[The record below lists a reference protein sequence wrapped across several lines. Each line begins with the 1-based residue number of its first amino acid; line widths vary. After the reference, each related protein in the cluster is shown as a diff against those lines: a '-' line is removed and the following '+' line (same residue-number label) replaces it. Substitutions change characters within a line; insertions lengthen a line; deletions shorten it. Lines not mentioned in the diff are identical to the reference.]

1 MKKIFFSLTL
11 LTCFVFACKKK
22 EPAAPDNT
30 AVVTQIMTA
39 RPWNGDTGSV
49 DVEVNPPIILT
60 LAGIDPNS
68 LKNLL
73 VDVSMLSVTFKTD
86 NTFTGK
92 DLTGQTISGQWQL
105 LENGTKLKLIGAN
118 LQIPLSIVPA
128 NFRSYLAGVD
138 LTLPDT
144 YTIKELTDTKF
155 VLYTEADRTVSIPQS
170 PTPIPVKIKI
180 TLNLK
185 RI

>member
-1 MKKIFFSLTL
+1 MKKILFSLIL

-22 EPAAPDNT
+22 EPTAPDNT

-49 DVEVNPPIILT
+49 DVEVNPIILT
-60 LAGIDPNS
+60 LAQIDPNS
-68 LKNLL
+68 LKNLS

-105 LENGTKLKLIGAN
+105 LESGTKLKLAGAN

-155 VLYTEADRTVSIPQS
+155 VLYTEADRTVSVPQS
-170 PTPIPVKIKI
+170 PTPIPVKLKI
-180 TLNLK
+180 TITLK
-185 RI
+185 RV